1 MRIKVNPIG
10 VIEEMIKEREFCLPH
25 ERISPENFF
34 GFLVRRYG
42 GNLEEHLLPHG
53 AFSSQYFVLI
63 NGRNSKVLEGLRMPL
78 KDGDHILICPT
89 LTGG

>member
-25 ERISPENFF
+25 ERISLENFF
-34 GFLVRRYG
+34 IFLVRRYG
-42 GNLEEHLLPHG
+42 GNLKEHLLPHG
-53 AFSSQYFVLI
+53 SLSSQYFILI
-63 NGRNSKVLEGLRMPL
+63 NGRNSKLLEGFKTQL
-78 KDGDHILICPT
+78 KDGDEILICPV

>member
-25 ERISPENFF
+25 EGISLENFF
-34 GFLVRRYG
+34 VFLVRRYEA
-42 GNLEEHLLPHG
+42 NLEEHLLPHG
-53 AFSSQYFVLI
+53 SLSSQYFILI
-63 NGRNSKVLEGLRMPL
+63 NGRNSKLLEGLKTQL
-78 KDGDHILICPT
+78 KDGDNILICPT